1 MILVMVTAGRMNSRL
16 PTIYQCNCKNRN
28 MEQTRVKFISYWF
41 MVMAALLCSCS
52 SDDDNTPQDDNSG
65 RRMRQLTISNVSMN
79 TRAAINPSTYEATW
93 ETTDGPTYINLSA
106 LAEGLHYGTLAPS
119 TAGASTAL
127 TGNLYCKQEDNI
139 AVILPTVT
147 PELPSGGT
155 LSFPINLSGQK
166 GTLTDIGANYHY
178 IYGVGTVTSTDGGT
192 ATGTI
197 SNTKSLLSLCKFT
210 FTHDNS
216 PVNVKS
222 VLINYKSDLGNLV
235 GYPQAGTVSLADPES
250 VHVTA
255 DTGPYSSPLSID
267 NANTDG
273 VVYVAMFPEADKQ
286 TFHFTVS
293 DGTYTYTA
301 TKNAKMLEG
310 KYYEVPVAV
319 N

>member
-1 MILVMVTAGRMNSRL
+1 
-16 PTIYQCNCKNRN
+16 

-79 TRAAINPSTYEATW
+79 TRAAIDPSTYEATW
-93 ETTDGPTYINLSA
+93 ETTDRPTYINLSA
-106 LAEGLHYGTLAPS
+106 QPELRSGTLTPS
-119 TAGASTAL
+119 AASASTSL
-127 TGNLYCKQEDNI
+127 TGDVYCRQDDKI

-166 GTLTDIGANYHY
+166 GTLTDIGARYHY
-178 IYGVGTVTSTDGGT
+178 IYGVGAVESTEGST
-192 ATGTI
+192 ATGSIT
-197 SNTKSLLSLCKFT
+197 NTKSLLSLCKFT
-210 FTHDNS
+210 FTHNES
-216 PVNVKS
+216 TVSVKS
-222 VLINYKSDLGNLV
+222 VKIGWGTNGAV
-235 GYPQAGTVSLADPES
+235 GYPNSGTASLADPAN

-255 DTGPYSSPLSID
+255 GAPIADTPLVVTLD

-273 VVYVAMFPEADKQ
+273 VVYVALFPCSDKL

-293 DGTYTYTA
+293 DGSNTYTA

>member
-1 MILVMVTAGRMNSRL
+1 
-16 PTIYQCNCKNRN
+16 

-79 TRAAINPSTYEATW
+79 TRATIAPSTYAVTW
-93 ETTDGPTYINLSA
+93 ATTDRPTYINLS
-106 LAEGLHYGTLAPS
+106 EQPELHYGTLIPS
-119 TAGASTAL
+119 TAEASTTL
-127 TGNLYCKQEDNI
+127 TGSVYCKQGDNI
-139 AVILPTVT
+139 AIVLPTVT
-147 PELPSGGT
+147 PVLPSGGT

-166 GTLTDIGANYHY
+166 GTLADIGARYHY

-210 FTHDNS
+210 FTNGDE

-222 VLINYKSDLGNLV
+222 LQIGWGTGGAS
-235 GYPQAGTVSLADPES
+235 GYPQTGTVSLANPASVSAEAGDPS
-250 VHVTA
+250 GPLTVTL
-255 DTGPYSSPLSID
+255 DEP
-267 NANTDG
+267 NAEG
-273 VVYVAMFPEADKQ
+273 VVYVALFPCSDKL

-293 DGTYTYTA
+293 DGKNTYTA

-310 KYYEVPVAV
+310 KYYEVPVAF
-319 N
+319 NP

>member
-1 MILVMVTAGRMNSRL
+1 MQKQNKIMKKTNIFWVFGVGCFVLG
-16 PTIYQCNCKNRN
+16 
-28 MEQTRVKFISYWF
+28 
-41 MVMAALLCSCS
+41 LCSCS
-52 SDDDNTPQDDNSG
+52 SDDDTTPKEDSNG
-65 RRMRQLTISNVSMN
+65 RCLRQLTLSDVSMN
-79 TRAAINPSTYEATW
+79 TRATINPSTYAAAW
-93 ETTDGPTYINLSA
+93 ETTDRPTYINLSA
-106 LAEGLHYGTLAPS
+106 QPELRSGTLTPS
-119 TAGASTAL
+119 EASASTSL
-127 TGNLYCKQEDNI
+127 TGDVYCRRGDSI

-155 LSFPINLSGQK
+155 LSFPINLNGQK
-166 GTLTDIGANYHY
+166 GTLDSIGARYHY
-178 IYGVGTVTSTDGGT
+178 IYGVGSVVATEGST

-197 SNTKSLLSLCKFT
+197 TNTKSLLSLCKFT

-222 VLINYKSDLGNLV
+222 VQINYKSESTGNLK
-235 GYPQAGTVSLADPES
+235 GYPQAGTVSLAYPAN

-255 DTGPYSSPLSID
+255 GAPIEDKPLVVTLD
-267 NANTDG
+267 NANTAG

-293 DGTYTYTA
+293 NGTNTYTA
-301 TKNAKMLEG
+301 TKTAKMLEG

>member
-1 MILVMVTAGRMNSRL
+1 
-16 PTIYQCNCKNRN
+16 

-79 TRAAINPSTYEATW
+79 TRATIAPSTYAVTW
-93 ETTDGPTYINLSA
+93 ATTDRPTYINLSA
-106 LAEGLHYGTLAPS
+106 QPELHYGTLIPS
-119 TAGASTAL
+119 TAEASTTL
-127 TGNLYCKQEDNI
+127 TGSVYCKQGDNI
-139 AVILPTVT
+139 AIVLPTVT

-166 GTLTDIGANYHY
+166 GTLTDIGARYHY
-178 IYGVGTVTSTDGGT
+178 IYGVGSVESTVGST
-192 ATGTI
+192 ATGSIT
-197 SNTKSLLSLCKFT
+197 NTKSLLSLCKFT
-210 FTHDNS
+210 FTHNES
-216 PVNVKS
+216 TVSVKS
-222 VLINYKSDLGNLV
+222 VKIGWGANGAV
-235 GYPQAGTVSLADPES
+235 GYPNSGTASLADPAN

-255 DTGPYSSPLSID
+255 GAPIADTPLVVTLD

-273 VVYVAMFPEADKQ
+273 VVYVALFPCSDKL

-293 DGTYTYTA
+293 DGTNTYTA

>member
-1 MILVMVTAGRMNSRL
+1 
-16 PTIYQCNCKNRN
+16 

-79 TRAAINPSTYEATW
+79 TRATIAPSTYAVTW
-93 ETTDGPTYINLSA
+93 ATTDRPTYINLSA
-106 LAEGLHYGTLAPS
+106 QPELHYGTLIPS
-119 TAGASTAL
+119 TAEASTTL
-127 TGNLYCKQEDNI
+127 TGSVYCKQGDNI
-139 AVILPTVT
+139 AIVLPKVT
-147 PELPSGGT
+147 PVLPSGGT

-166 GTLTDIGANYHY
+166 GTLADIGARYHY
-178 IYGVGTVTSTDGGT
+178 IYGVGSVESTVGST
-192 ATGTI
+192 ATGSIT
-197 SNTKSLLSLCKFT
+197 NTKSLLSLCKFT
-210 FTHDNS
+210 FTHKES
-216 PVNVKS
+216 TVSVKS
-222 VLINYKSDLGNLV
+222 VKIGWGANGAV
-235 GYPQAGTVSLADPES
+235 GYPNSGTASLADPAN

-255 DTGPYSSPLSID
+255 GAPIADTPLVVTLD

-273 VVYVAMFPEADKQ
+273 VVYVALFPCNEKL

-293 DGTYTYTA
+293 DNDNNTYTA
-301 TKNAKMLEG
+301 TKTAKMLEG

>member
-1 MILVMVTAGRMNSRL
+1 
-16 PTIYQCNCKNRN
+16 

-79 TRAAINPSTYEATW
+79 TRAAIDPSTYEATW
-93 ETTDGPTYINLSA
+93 ETTDRPTYINLSA

-127 TGNLYCKQEDNI
+127 TGNVYCKQEDYI
-139 AVILPTVT
+139 AIVLPTVT

-166 GTLTDIGANYHY
+166 GTLTDIGARYHY
-178 IYGVGTVTSTDGGT
+178 IYGVGSVESTEGST
-192 ATGTI
+192 ATGSIT
-197 SNTKSLLSLCKFT
+197 NTKSLLSLCKFT
-210 FTHDNS
+210 FTNIDS
-216 PVNVKS
+216 PVKVKS
-222 VLINYKSDLGNLV
+222 VQIGWGTGGAA
-235 GYPQAGTVSLADPES
+235 GYPQTGTVSLLADPKS
-250 VHVTA
+250 VHVTP
-255 DTGPYSSPLSID
+255 DSGPYSGPLSITLD
-267 NANTDG
+267 DANAAG
-273 VVYVAMFPEADKQ
+273 VVYVALFPCETKLA
-286 TFHFTVS
+286 FHFTVS
-293 DGTYTYTA
+293 DGSNTYTA

>member
-1 MILVMVTAGRMNSRL
+1 
-16 PTIYQCNCKNRN
+16 

-79 TRAAINPSTYEATW
+79 TRAAIDPSTYEATW
-93 ETTDGPTYINLSA
+93 ETTDRPTYINLSA

-127 TGNLYCKQEDNI
+127 TGNVYCKQKDNI

-166 GTLTDIGANYHY
+166 GTLTDIGARYHY
-178 IYGVGTVTSTDGGT
+178 IYGVGSVESTVGST
-192 ATGTI
+192 ATGSIT
-197 SNTKSLLSLCKFT
+197 NTKSLLSLCKFT
-210 FTHDNS
+210 FTHNES
-216 PVNVKS
+216 TVSVKS
-222 VLINYKSDLGNLV
+222 VKIGWGANGAV
-235 GYPQAGTVSLADPES
+235 GYPNSGTASLADPEN

-255 DTGPYSSPLSID
+255 GAPIADTPLVVTLD

-273 VVYVAMFPEADKQ
+273 VVYVALFPCETKLA
-286 TFHFTVS
+286 FHFTVS
-293 DGTYTYTA
+293 DGSNTYTA

>member
-1 MILVMVTAGRMNSRL
+1 
-16 PTIYQCNCKNRN
+16 

-79 TRAAINPSTYEATW
+79 TRAAIDPSTYEATW
-93 ETTDGPTYINLSA
+93 ETTDRPTYINLSA
-106 LAEGLHYGTLAPS
+106 LAEGLHYGTLTPS
-119 TAGASTAL
+119 AAGASTTL
-127 TGNLYCKQEDNI
+127 TGSVYCTLGDDI
-139 AVILPTVT
+139 AIVLPTVN
-147 PELPSGGT
+147 PVLPSGEKAYY
-155 LSFPINLSGQK
+155 PINLSGQK
-166 GTLTDIGANYHY
+166 GTLADIGARYHY
-178 IYGVGTVTSTDGGT
+178 IYGVGKVTSTDGGT

-210 FTHDNS
+210 FTHNNS

-222 VLINYKSDLGNLV
+222 VQINYISEYTGNLM
-235 GYPQAGTVSLADPES
+235 GYPQTGTVSLANPANVSAE
-250 VHVTA
+250 A
-255 DTGPYSSPLSID
+255 DKSPYSGPLTVTLD
-267 NANTDG
+267 DVNAAG

-293 DGTYTYTA
+293 DGSNTYTA

>member
-1 MILVMVTAGRMNSRL
+1 
-16 PTIYQCNCKNRN
+16 

-65 RRMRQLTISNVSMN
+65 RRMRQLTIQNVAMN

-93 ETTDGPTYINLSA
+93 ETTDRPTYINLSE
-106 LAEGLHYGTLAPS
+106 LAEGLHYGTLTPS
-119 TAGASTAL
+119 TASASTSL
-127 TGNLYCKQEDNI
+127 TGDVYCRQGDNI

-166 GTLTDIGANYHY
+166 GTLTDIGARYHY
-178 IYGVGTVTSTDGGT
+178 IYGVGSVVSTEGST
-192 ATGTI
+192 ATGSIT
-197 SNTKSLLSLCKFT
+197 NTKSLLSLCKFT
-210 FTHDNS
+210 FTHNES
-216 PVNVKS
+216 TVSVKS
-222 VLINYKSDLGNLV
+222 VKIGWGTNGAV
-235 GYPQAGTVSLADPES
+235 GYPNSGTVSLANPASVSAVTDDPS
-250 VHVTA
+250 GPLTVTL
-255 DTGPYSSPLSID
+255 DEP
-267 NANTDG
+267 NAAG
-273 VVYVAMFPEADKQ
+273 VVYVALFPCSDKL

-293 DGTYTYTA
+293 DGTNTYTA
-301 TKNAKMLEG
+301 TKTAKMLEG

>member
-1 MILVMVTAGRMNSRL
+1 
-16 PTIYQCNCKNRN
+16 

-79 TRAAINPSTYEATW
+79 TRATIAPSTYAVTW
-93 ETTDGPTYINLSA
+93 ATTDRPTYINLSA
-106 LAEGLHYGTLAPS
+106 LAEGLHYGTLIPS
-119 TAGASTAL
+119 TAEASTTL
-127 TGNLYCKQEDNI
+127 TGSVYCKQGDNI
-139 AVILPTVT
+139 AIVLPTVT
-147 PELPSGGT
+147 PVLPSGGT

-166 GTLTDIGANYHY
+166 GTLTDIGARYHY
-178 IYGVGTVTSTDGGT
+178 IYGVGTVTSTDGAT
-192 ATGTI
+192 ATGSIT
-197 SNTKSLLSLCKFT
+197 NTKSLLSLCKFT
-210 FTHDNS
+210 FTTIDG

-222 VLINYKSDLGNLV
+222 VQIGWGTGGAA
-235 GYPQAGTVSLADPES
+235 GYPNSGTVSLADPAN

-255 DTGPYSSPLSID
+255 GAPIADTPLVVTLD

-273 VVYVAMFPEADKQ
+273 VVYVALFPCNEKL

-293 DGTYTYTA
+293 DNDNNTYTA
-301 TKNAKMLEG
+301 TKTAKMLEG

>member
-1 MILVMVTAGRMNSRL
+1 
-16 PTIYQCNCKNRN
+16 
-28 MEQTRVKFISYWF
+28 MEQTRVKFIGYWF

-79 TRAAINPSTYEATW
+79 TRATIAPSTYAVTW
-93 ETTDGPTYINLSA
+93 ATTDRPTYINLS
-106 LAEGLHYGTLAPS
+106 EQPELHYGTLIPS
-119 TAGASTAL
+119 TAEASTTL
-127 TGNLYCKQEDNI
+127 TGSVYCKQGDNI
-139 AVILPTVT
+139 AIVLPTVT
-147 PELPSGGT
+147 PVLPSGGT

-166 GTLTDIGANYHY
+166 GTLADIGARYHY

-210 FTHDNS
+210 FTNGDE

-222 VLINYKSDLGNLV
+222 LQIGWGTGGAS
-235 GYPQAGTVSLADPES
+235 GYPQTGTVSLANPASVSAEAGDPS
-250 VHVTA
+250 GPLTVTL
-255 DTGPYSSPLSID
+255 DEP
-267 NANTDG
+267 NAEG
-273 VVYVAMFPEADKQ
+273 VVYVALFPCSDKL

-293 DGTYTYTA
+293 DGKNTYTA

-310 KYYEVPVAV
+310 KYYEVPVAF
-319 N
+319 NP

>member
-1 MILVMVTAGRMNSRL
+1 
-16 PTIYQCNCKNRN
+16 

-79 TRAAINPSTYEATW
+79 TRATIAPSTYAVTW
-93 ETTDGPTYINLSA
+93 ATTDRPTYINLSA
-106 LAEGLHYGTLAPS
+106 QPELHYGTLIPS
-119 TAGASTAL
+119 TAEASTTL
-127 TGNLYCKQEDNI
+127 TGSVYCKQGDNI
-139 AVILPTVT
+139 AIVLPTVT

-178 IYGVGTVTSTDGGT
+178 IYGVGTVTATDGIT

-197 SNTKSLLSLCKFT
+197 TNTKSLLSLCKFT
-210 FTHDNS
+210 FTNGGN

-222 VLINYKSDLGNLV
+222 VQIVWGTGGAA
-235 GYPQAGTVSLADPES
+235 GYPQTGTVSLANPASVSAEAGDPS
-250 VHVTA
+250 GPLTVTL
-255 DTGPYSSPLSID
+255 DEP
-267 NANTDG
+267 NAEG
-273 VVYVAMFPEADKQ
+273 VVYVVLFPCSDKL

-319 N
+319 NKQ